1 MTDSDRR
8 KIRARAAPVTRDAE
22 TMSRAA
28 ERQGP
33 GEALPTQL
41 RVPAEQSLGLP
52 LDDVRLHRDSG
63 AGAFTRFTN
72 ARAAQWRNHIFVRP
86 DLYAPEQGG
95 GRDLL
100 GHELVHAGQY
110 AAFGAGAAPVSG
122 GHEASETEA
131 RTLAPKVLG
140 GEPGAAAPRAAPA
153 ASVNREGPPGTDEV
167 SSQAPQVCDP
177 DTWTPETSEQ
187 NASVDPALDA
197 GAPDAAGPTS
207 DTPVGSQT
215 VDPALIDVR
224 SLTNADLI
232 AQAVE
237 TRQMIASFKSCGP
250 ESEAWEQLKREIDD
264 DRKARILTGFVFLAE
279 AKESTPAA
287 LIQLQPGAAP
297 GVTAIVVADPATAYG
312 PPDVTLT
319 GPIMTLAQMDAYLN
333 SASLMRVGGAEAEQA
348 IGIIKSGNLKELSTI
363 FRPAE
368 QEQENDPWSPNY
380 GSPIGAGT
388 GYHRNPLRNDLAAY
402 DPRFMM
408 PFSDSNRVVGHF
420 GELQSMLEP
429 RNMFGMRAT
438 DLNTM
443 RYTNARG
450 VNTVGNFP
458 AFDQSFSDAPFWDI
472 GAEQNRFASV
482 AAGNEDYLT
491 YKMARMVDVF
501 GRRPLPVASPD
512 AGLRHMEA
520 MGGLTNLQPGT
531 PEFAE
536 AQRRY
541 LPQTMV
547 AVPETELSAMRS
559 ALMAPGAATA
569 DTSRRT
575 IMRTHYQEIYRSA
588 LSQAPIEIKRNGNV
602 VFTISSLQDLASRA
616 PSERRANNTTYNPLE
631 TLREGAAW
639 KRGTE
644 RLSTAEYNAAMD
656 QLGRMAAARVVSA
669 DTANELRLSAD
680 LLRGVGTPG
689 STATA
694 TEIWQS
700 GSNDPDTL
708 VRRFAGILDPATA
721 SPVDTPMTRVAN
733 PSAKE
738 AQAHLT
744 AVRALGP
751 DPTIV
756 RTSPDFQTI
765 NAEIIRNGLLSMP
778 KGTREQLINRI
789 LSAGPSNTLELEI
802 QAAILADN
810 PDTDLRQFLEN
821 ATGEFNMTPEE
832 LRGSAQY
839 AEFLRRTHGENADSY
854 FNADRLTY
862 FQQPGVRGVA
872 GRTPKAAGRGLFGS
886 LAGQGVNATL
896 DAATGRP
903 VQPLSFSQ
911 LAVDTGV
918 SVASEEAERA
928 IGAYGISRIPI
939 ANPTLRG
946 IAGKAGPGLIVQ
958 PIISLASQRYSL
970 YQDAQRYHVSD
981 EEYNSRMGHAAAV
994 GVTGAVAGTAAT
1006 AGTAYLIAKFT
1017 AGGAAIGAPAGG
1029 IGAVPG
1035 AVIGFIVGAIV
1046 AGGAMYAADKLL
1058 PGSEEEWHQKQAARE
1073 AEEAER
1079 RQREA
1084 AEILSRPLMEF
1095 SGGNLPLPFQQSPDM
1110 TPQEQMVIANWFIAN
1125 AQAAQQNEPNACYY
1139 DPSEM
1144 VCDPNQVEEL
1154 TCGP

>member
-41 RVPAEQSLGLP
+41 RAPAEQSLGLP

-122 GHEASETEA
+122 GHEASEAEA

-140 GEPGAAAPRAAPA
+140 GEPGAATPRAAPA
-153 ASVNREGPPGTDEV
+153 ASVNREGPPGTDQV

-197 GAPDAAGPTS
+197 DAPDAAGPTS

-264 DRKARILTGFVFLAE
+264 DRKSRIQAGFVFLAE
-279 AKESTPAA
+279 AKESTPAT
-287 LIQLQPGAAP
+287 LIQLQPGAP
-297 GVTAIVVADPATAYG
+297 GVTAIVIADPVTAYG
-312 PPDVTLT
+312 PPDVALT
-319 GPIMTLAQMDAYLN
+319 GPIMTIAQMDAYLK
-333 SASLMRVGGAEAEQA
+333 SASLMRVGGVEAEQA
-348 IGIIKSGNLKELSTI
+348 IGIIQSGNLKELSTI
-363 FRPAE
+363 FRPPE
-368 QEQENDPWSPNY
+368 PEPENDPWSPNY
-380 GSPIGAGT
+380 GSPVGATT
-388 GYHRNPLRNDLAAY
+388 GYSRNPLRNDLAAY
-402 DPRFMM
+402 DPNFLM
-408 PFSDSNRVVGHF
+408 PYKDSKKVLGHF

-429 RNMFGMRAT
+429 RSMFGLRVT
-438 DLNTM
+438 DLNKV
-443 RYTNARG
+443 RYNRADG
-450 VNTVGNFP
+450 ANTVGNFP
-458 AFDQSFSDAPFWDI
+458 AFDQRYSDAPFWDR
-472 GAEQNRFASV
+472 GAAQNRFASA
-482 AAGNEDYLT
+482 AAGDVDYLT
-491 YKMARMVDVF
+491 YKYARLVDVY
-501 GRRPLPVASPD
+501 GRRPPPVATPD
-512 AGLRHMEA
+512 AGLRHIEA
-520 MGGLTNLQPGT
+520 MSGLTNLQPGT
-531 PEFAE
+531 PEYTE

-569 DTSRRT
+569 DNSRRT
-575 IMRTHYQEIYRSA
+575 IIRPHYQEIYKSA
-588 LSQAPIEIKRNGNV
+588 LSQAPIEVKRNGNV
-602 VFTISSLQDLASRA
+602 AFTISSLQELASRA
-616 PSERRANNTTYNPLE
+616 PSERRANNTTFNPLE

-639 KRGTE
+639 KRKTD
-644 RLSTAEYNAAMD
+644 RLTKVEYDAVMD
-656 QLGRMAAARVVSA
+656 QLGRMAAARVVGA
-669 DTANELRLSAD
+669 DTANEMRLSAD

-689 STATA
+689 STAAPTD
-694 TEIWQS
+694 IWES

-708 VRRFAGILDPATA
+708 VKRFAGILDPSKA
-721 SPVDTPMTRVAN
+721 SPTDTPMTRVAN
-733 PSAKE
+733 PSTKE

-751 DPTIV
+751 DANVV
-756 RTSPDFQTI
+756 RTSPGFQAI

-810 PDTDLRQFLEN
+810 PGTDMRQFLEN
-821 ATGEFNMTPEE
+821 TTGEFSMTPQE
-832 LRGSAQY
+832 LRGSVKY
-839 AEFLRRTHGENADSY
+839 AEFLRSTHGDKADAY

-872 GRTPKAAGRGLFGS
+872 GRAPGAAGRGLLGS

-903 VQPLSFSQ
+903 VQPLNFSQ

-918 SVASEEAERA
+918 SIASEEAERA

-939 ANPTLRG
+939 ANPMVRG
-946 IAGKAGPGLIVQ
+946 VAGKAVPGLIVQ
-958 PIISLASQRYSL
+958 PIISLASQRYSI

-1006 AGTAYLIAKFT
+1006 AGTVYLIGKFT
-1017 AGGAAIGAPAGG
+1017 AAGAAAGAPVGG
-1029 IGAVPG
+1029 VGAVPG

-1046 AGGAMYAADKLL
+1046 AGGAMYAADKLI
-1058 PGSEEEWHQKQAARE
+1058 PGSEEEWHQKQAAKE
-1073 AEEAER
+1073 AEEDER
-1079 RQREA
+1079 RRREA

-1095 SGGNLPLPFQQSPDM
+1095 GGGNLPLPFQPSPDM

-1125 AQAAQQNEPNACYY
+1125 AQAAQQDEPNACYY

-1144 VCDPNQVEEL
+1144 VCDPDQVEEL